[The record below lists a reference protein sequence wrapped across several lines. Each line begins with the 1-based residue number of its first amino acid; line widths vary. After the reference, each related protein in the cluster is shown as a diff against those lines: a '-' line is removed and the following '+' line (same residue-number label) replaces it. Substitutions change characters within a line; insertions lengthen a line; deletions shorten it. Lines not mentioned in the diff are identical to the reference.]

1 MPLTGTWTHNAA
13 EQCDCAMTHSVSSA
27 RATLV
32 KGLSRYL
39 KDNGESEFN
48 LNRKKVADA
57 LQPGRARVFCRRLK
71 VTARYNARHLVRV
84 SRDCTR
90 CQCCVSAAVMPT
102 NAGDGFSQRTAI
114 VASMYAAQSL
124 EYRRFFRVYFAFDA
138 VKGHRCPMIVSGLV
152 SGLVFG
158 LASGLVSF
166 HAPAFRPFSFC
177 SSPHVC

>member
-57 LQPGRARVFCRRLK
+57 LRTGRARVFRRSLK

-90 CQCCVSAAVMPT
+90 CQWWVSAAVMPG
-102 NAGDGFSQRTAI
+102 NSGDGLSQRTAI
-114 VASMYAAQSL
+114 VASMCAAQSL
-124 EYRRFFRVYFAFDA
+124 EYRRFFRVYFAFGA
-138 VKGHRCPMIVSGLV
+138 VTGHRISAKTCTIGDRAARWFPRSFRFTPMHS
-152 SGLVFG
+152 
-158 LASGLVSF
+158 A
-166 HAPAFRPFSFC
+166 RFSFC
-177 SSPHVC
+177 SSSHVC